1 MSQSA
6 ENTPVSN
13 QTPAVRKSLYSNAG
27 NFIYHSLKLHALTE
41 SIFCTHT
48 YIMRIRNKA
57 LQSQNSNNNYSYVG

>member
-27 NFIYHSLKLHALTE
+27 NFIYHSVKLHALTE
-41 SIFCTHT
+41 SIFCTHVHYEDQKQGVT
-48 YIMRIRNKA
+48 ISK
-57 LQSQNSNNNYSYVG
+57 

>member
-27 NFIYHSLKLHALTE
+27 NFIYHSVKLHEIVL
-41 SIFCTHT
+41 T
-48 YIMRIRNKA
+48 YIGVVIVTILR
-57 LQSQNSNNNYSYVG
+57 L

>member
-27 NFIYHSLKLHALTE
+27 NFIYHISVKLHASTE
-41 SIFCTHT
+41 SIFCTHILYEDQKQGFT
-48 YIMRIRNKA
+48 ISK
-57 LQSQNSNNNYSYVG
+57 